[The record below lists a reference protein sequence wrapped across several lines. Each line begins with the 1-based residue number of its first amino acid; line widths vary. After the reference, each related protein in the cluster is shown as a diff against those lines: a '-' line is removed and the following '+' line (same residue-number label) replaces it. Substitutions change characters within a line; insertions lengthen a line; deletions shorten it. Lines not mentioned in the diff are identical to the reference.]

1 MVYLRVSQRSVVPK
15 GLQRAWADV
24 EHPANV
30 LIVHLLAHL
39 LLSVPPADGI
49 HATDETVE
57 PGDHRLKGLSFN

>member
-1 MVYLRVSQRSVVPK
+1 VAYLRVSQRPVVPK
-15 GLQRAWADV
+15 RLQCAWADV

-30 LIVHLLAHL
+30 LIVHPLAHC

-57 PGDHRLKGLSFN
+57 LGDHRLKGLSFN